1 MFRLAKKLRKLG
13 LSESGAATVEFV
25 IVFPFFVGVFLSS
38 FEVAM
43 MNMRA
48 VMLERAMDLT
58 VREIRLSS
66 GASLVYDDILADV
79 CDRATII
86 PDCLNV
92 VRMELQAVDKNNFAG
107 IQDNPD
113 CVKRDEDVQPVV
125 KFKNGVENE
134 LMLIRACAVID
145 PFFPNLGVGRSMPVD
160 ATGGYQVIASSAF
173 VNEPK

>member
-1 MFRLAKKLRKLG
+1 MFRLAKKLKKLG

-25 IVFPFFVGVFLSS
+25 IVFPFFVGIFLSS

-66 GASLVYDDILADV
+66 GAQLNYDDILDDV
-79 CDRATII
+79 CERATIV
-86 PDCLNV
+86 PDCLDV
-92 VRMELQAVDKNNFAG
+92 VRMELQAVDKDNFAG
-107 IQDNPD
+107 IENNPD
-113 CVKRDEDVQPVV
+113 CVKRDEEVQPAV
-125 KFKNGVENE
+125 KFKNGIENE
-134 LMLIRACAVID
+134 LMLIRVCAVID
-145 PFFPNLGVGRSMPVD
+145 PFFPNLGVGRSMPLD
-160 ATGGYQVIASSAF
+160 ASGGYQVIASSAF